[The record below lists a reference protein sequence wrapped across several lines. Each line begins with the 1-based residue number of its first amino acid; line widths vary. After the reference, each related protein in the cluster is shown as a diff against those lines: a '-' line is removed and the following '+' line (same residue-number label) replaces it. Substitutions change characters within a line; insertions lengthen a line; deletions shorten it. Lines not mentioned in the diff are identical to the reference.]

1 LGDTCGRFSCPRTI
15 QRLAHLAL
23 CFDRSTMQ
31 SRLSICL
38 AIALVFSAQ
47 VDDAW
52 VIAPFVPLANPA
64 VDDDDEYLTAEQQQ
78 DHLRQC
84 SCQEPSLGNL
94 NARVGDSLS
103 PCLERGMASWEKLS
117 QLFGPS
123 FLYLFMSLQR

>member
-1 LGDTCGRFSCPRTI
+1 
-15 QRLAHLAL
+15 
-23 CFDRSTMQ
+23 MQ

-52 VIAPFVPLANPA
+52 SVAPFVPLSNPA

-78 DHLRQC
+78 DRLRQC
-84 SCQEPSLGNL
+84 PCQEPSFGNL

-103 PCLERGMASWEKLS
+103 PCLERGMASCATLS
-117 QLFGPS
+117 PLFGSS